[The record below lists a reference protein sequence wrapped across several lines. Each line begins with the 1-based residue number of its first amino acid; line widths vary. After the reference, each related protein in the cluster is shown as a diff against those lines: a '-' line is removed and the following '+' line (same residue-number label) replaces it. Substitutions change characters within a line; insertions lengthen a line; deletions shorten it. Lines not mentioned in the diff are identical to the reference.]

1 MTSRGKPVIIAPVI
15 VCSGCLHKHK
25 QTRDPARHFQ
35 KLCELLLLST
45 NCLSALLIFSA
56 LIRSIQRTFT
66 NYLSFYVKSVAL
78 CSLKLL
84 IVLVVLRDDDMSS
97 FASLYVCAVCSG
109 KYSQKSNL
117 IRNVCTGDWVRR

>member
-1 MTSRGKPVIIAPVI
+1 MT
-15 VCSGCLHKHK
+15 
-25 QTRDPARHFQ
+25 
-35 KLCELLLLST
+35 
-45 NCLSALLIFSA
+45 IF
-56 LIRSIQRTFT
+56 LRQFFDIRSIQRTFT